1 LERIIRARG
10 ALVLVITLVVFS
22 PIVIG
27 RATALFWGL
36 AMSVSEKVAPSS
48 SVSSSSDLDPL
59 LKDLTEKK
67 LSFRR
72 NVVSWAAELKDVRN
86 KLASQEQL
94 FVTESQTRKVSL
106 SYVIGTFRVACGVS
120 ADQGKIL
127 TGCRDKGKEHG
138 RGSKQAA
145 EMLTGEG

>member
-1 LERIIRARG
+1 MGEKQLSSG
-10 ALVLVITLVVFS
+10 L
-22 PIVIG
+22 
-27 RATALFWGL
+27 GL

-72 NVVSWAAELKDVRN
+72 NVVSLAAELKDVRN

-94 FVTESQTRKVSL
+94 FVRESQTRKVSL
-106 SYVIGTFRVACGVS
+106 SFVIANWYLQGCLWS
-120 ADQGKIL
+120 CADLGKIL
-127 TGCRDKGKEHG
+127 TGCRD
-138 RGSKQAA
+138 
-145 EMLTGEG
+145 